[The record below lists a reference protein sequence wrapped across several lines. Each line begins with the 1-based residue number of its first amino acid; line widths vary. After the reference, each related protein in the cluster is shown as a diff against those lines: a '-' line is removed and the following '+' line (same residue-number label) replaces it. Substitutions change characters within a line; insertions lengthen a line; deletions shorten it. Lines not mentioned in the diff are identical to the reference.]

1 MDNITL
7 TRQQIESLLQ
17 SIEIRAEHNGT
28 YSSTMLETKRILKQA
43 LKTAV
48 WPALWRLE
56 NHPHVSRRVFRVK
69 DYQKVMLEFY
79 LKC

>member
-28 YSSTMLETKRILKQA
+28 YSSTMLETKAILKAA
-43 LKTAV
+43 LKA
-48 WPALWRLE
+48 A
-56 NHPHVSRRVFRVK
+56 
-69 DYQKVMLEFY
+69 
-79 LKC
+79 